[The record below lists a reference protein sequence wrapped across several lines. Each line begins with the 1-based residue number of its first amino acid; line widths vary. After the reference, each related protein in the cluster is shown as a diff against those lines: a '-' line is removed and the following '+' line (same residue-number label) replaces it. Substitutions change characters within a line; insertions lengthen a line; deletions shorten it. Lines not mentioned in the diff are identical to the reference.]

1 MNFRRTTLRKKIQDM
16 AIFIEFIAGSGLAI
30 FFHLALHHEEAAY
43 IIFGVG
49 ILLSL
54 ATYLLREDIEQARE
68 QLTIQYDYAHEI
80 TFTIAKITDPE
91 CRNKAQEIL
100 SGTQRTLALLLQGYV
115 PLDETEFYM
124 KGTKYFEE
132 SKRRVKAV
140 DPVTVGWDSRGAIL
154 NYYQA
159 NLRAIERGVPVT
171 RIFVLNRED
180 MSDLEVRKVL
190 LLQIRDG
197 VEVRVAYRDE
207 LPSATEING
216 RDTASSFDFAIYDD
230 KVATEVFSL
239 PGKYFGRKTRDVA
252 LVNNYQHLFD
262 LIEHGSHAVTLEGD
276 SVVLT
281 VDAHAPVSKRIA
293 TERDDRQG
301 DSRPNLAKFNRVS

>member
-1 MNFRRTTLRKKIQDM
+1 MRKKIQDM

-30 FFHLALHHEEAAY
+30 FFHLVLHHEEAAY
-43 IIFGVG
+43 IMFGVG

-68 QLTIQYDYAHEI
+68 KLIIQYDNAHEI
-80 TFTIAKITDPE
+80 IFTLAKITDPE
-91 CRNKAQEIL
+91 CRNKALEIL
-100 SGTQRTLALLLQGYV
+100 AGSQRTLALLLQGYV

-140 DPVTVGWDSRGAIL
+140 DPITVGWDSRGAIL

-159 NLRAIERGVPVT
+159 NLRAIERGVQVT
-171 RIFVLNRED
+171 RIFVLNREE
-180 MSDLEVRKVL
+180 MPDLEVQKVL
-190 LLQIRDG
+190 LLQIHDG
-197 VEVRVAYRDE
+197 IEVRIAYRDE
-207 LPSATEING
+207 LPSASEING

-252 LVNNYQHLFD
+252 LVGNYQHLFD
-262 LIEHGSHAVTLEGD
+262 LIEHGSHAVTIEDD

-281 VDAHAPVSKRIA
+281 ADAHAPVSKRIA
-293 TERDDRQG
+293 TE
-301 DSRPNLAKFNRVS
+301 